1 MTEPRCQTLILTLAD
16 GRVIRTTVPEFWDGE
31 GDCILKH
38 VEVTEPGPLPAGLS
52 FETIGKPV
60 DPVGPGGMVVI
71 PDPTPRH
78 RTRGGVGVVGRKMR
92 KP

>member
-1 MTEPRCQTLILTLAD
+1 MTGPRCQTIILTLAD

-38 VEVTEPGPLPAGLS
+38 VEVSEPRPLPAGLS

-71 PDPTPRH
+71 PDHTPRH
-78 RTRGGVGVVGRKMR
+78 RTRGVVGRKMR